1 MDRDQEQRI
10 ERITPTFSPRHR
22 LAIESYYRKLAEAAA
37 KK

>member
-1 MDRDQEQRI
+1 MEREQESRI

-22 LAIESYYRKLAEAAA
+22 LAIESYYRKIAEAAS